1 MKKNKKKDSQPKE
14 EKQLDLGIKEPFKNR
29 FYKLKGK
36 TDKAVQR
43 LEVRRYLQDPLT
55 WGVIII
61 SLFLIATQGYLIYT
75 NWDKFPTLI
84 PIFKYQLLNAQK
96 LADSEYVLIY
106 PALSLMALIFTI
118 IVTGKFYSREKYLVK
133 FLLVSTF
140 LSSFS
145 LTVILIDLIKN
156 I

>member
-1 MKKNKKKDSQPKE
+1 
-14 EKQLDLGIKEPFKNR
+14 
-29 FYKLKGK
+29 
-36 TDKAVQR
+36 
-43 LEVRRYLQDPLT
+43 
-55 WGVIII
+55 
-61 SLFLIATQGYLIYT
+61 
-75 NWDKFPTLI
+75 
-84 PIFKYQLLNAQK
+84 
-96 LADSEYVLIY
+96 
-106 PALSLMALIFTI
+106 MALIFTI